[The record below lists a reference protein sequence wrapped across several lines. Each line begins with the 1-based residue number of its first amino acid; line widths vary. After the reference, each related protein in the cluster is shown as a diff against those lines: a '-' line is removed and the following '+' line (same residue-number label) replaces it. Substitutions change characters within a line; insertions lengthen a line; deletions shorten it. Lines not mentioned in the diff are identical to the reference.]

1 MANPL
6 HSRPEAPQPIF
17 SLSFLPPSLPPSLFF
32 SEKAIE
38 NAGHAFGARQPSGHR
53 TRQGRWLDS
62 RQVENYVN
70 VCSNNKMRLN

>member
-6 HSRPEAPQPIF
+6 RRPEAPEPHF
-17 SLSFLPPSLPPSLFF
+17 FLSFFF
-32 SEKAIE
+32 FCEEAIE
-38 NAGHAFGARQPSGHR
+38 NAGHVFGERQPSGHQ

-70 VCSNNKMRLN
+70 VCSNNKMRWN